1 VATIL
6 DDNERFDPTAGCSLE
21 GPNEFAS
28 TMHWQEQELE
38 AKLSARGFDC
48 AHGSNRDQG

>member
-1 VATIL
+1 VLGGDHIL

-38 AKLSARGFDC
+38 AKLSARGFYC
-48 AHGSNRDQG
+48 AHGNV